1 MELRKIVGQVTQEEV
16 KEIQVLF
23 ERKNG
28 LTELAKIVTAD
39 NAELYEKL
47 VKDMGQTS
55 SKFQAWWDKKAKEYG
70 WESHPKGNW
79 EVDFKSGNITLVVTE
94 DK

>member
-1 MELRKIVGQVTQEEV
+1 MELRKVVGQVTPEET

-28 LTELAKIVTAD
+28 LAELAKIVTAD

-47 VKDMGQTS
+47 VKDMGETGT
-55 SKFQAWWDKKAKEYG
+55 KFQKWWDDKAKQYG

-79 EVDFKSGNITLVVTE
+79 EINFKTGDITLIVNQ
-94 DK
+94 